1 MISIDGK
8 AKKIPKQVQDDGDFK
23 DSKRRHPELV
33 SGSINIDLVVKSKKW
48 KGSEKFVEEV
58 CKKIIPF
65 TDLKKILKKDLTLE
79 VSISLVC
86 DAQIKRINSQFRNQ
100 NKPTNV
106 LSFCALDEKLIRKV
120 GLKKAVKPC
129 KHLFLGDI
137 IISYE
142 TVKKE
147 SLAQEKKFEDHL
159 THLILHSILH
169 LIGYDHEDKKMAKT
183 MEGLE
188 IKILKNF
195 KIKNPYQ
202 QNN

>member
-1 MISIDGK
+1 MISID
-8 AKKIPKQVQDDGDFK
+8 
-23 DSKRRHPELV
+23 
-33 SGSINIDLVVKSKKW
+33 VVTKSKKW
-48 KGSEKFVEEV
+48 SVEKDIENFVDKT

-79 VSISLVC
+79 LSVSLVC
-86 DAQIKRINSQFRNQ
+86 DAQIKKINSQFRGK
-100 NKPTNV
+100 NKPTDV
-106 LSFCALDEKLIRKV
+106 LSFSALDEELIRKI
-120 GLKKAVKPC
+120 GLKKAVEPC

-137 IISYE
+137 VISFE
-142 TVKKE
+142 VTKKE
-147 SLAQEKKFEDHL
+147 SLAQKKKFEDHL

-169 LIGYDHEDKKMAKT
+169 LIGYDHEDQKMAKI

-188 IKILKNF
+188 IKILQNF